1 MIEIDLIPNVGPDAN
16 SIVSIAQADP
26 DVWTGIAAQANQ
38 LASNAGYDIQ
48 TGPLYNSPERT
59 LASVADVQGWLAAQN
74 VGGAAACPLDLPAPQ
89 GYAVW
94 QGAVPRMLSAWA
106 VQLLK
111 GVSKVPFGTT
121 WTEIYNGA
129 TCIARFDVHTWHY
142 LPDGTLLTG
151 LCWKGI
157 TIYKPL
163 PAGAGRRGHG
173 HHEHRHRDARSDARR
188 LRPVASVWDQLAPG
202 HRLRRR
208 HHRDHRG
215 VRRWRIKLAGK
226 PRLP

>member
-38 LASNAGYDIQ
+38 LASNTGYDIQ

-94 QGAVPRMLSAWA
+94 QGAVPPVLSAWA

-121 WTEIYNGA
+121 WTENYNGA
-129 TCIARFDVHTWHY
+129 TVLARCDVHTWHY

-157 TIYKPL
+157 TLYKPL
-163 PAGAGRRGHG
+163 PAGVGATDTDVTNIGTATPDPTLAVYDQSPPSGTNWPLVIVSG
-173 HHEHRHRDARSDARR
+173 
-188 LRPVASVWDQLAPG
+188 VAITATVAAFLLA
-202 HRLRRR
+202 
-208 HHRDHRG
+208 
-215 VRRWRIKLAGK
+215 IKLAGR
-226 PRLP
+226 PRLR